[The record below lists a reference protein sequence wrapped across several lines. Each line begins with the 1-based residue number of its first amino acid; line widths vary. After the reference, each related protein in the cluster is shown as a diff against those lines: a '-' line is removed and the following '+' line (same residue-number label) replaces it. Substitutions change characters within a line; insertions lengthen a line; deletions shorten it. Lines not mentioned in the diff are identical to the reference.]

1 MVFLGTGEIAVP
13 TLRHLA
19 AAGPRPSMV
28 VTQPDRPVGRHQV
41 PTPPAVK
48 AAALDLGIPVFQPES
63 MRDEAACERVAGER
77 PDVAVVMAY
86 GQWLPK
92 RLLAIPRIACINLH
106 ASLLPRH
113 RGAACIQAAIDA
125 GDAETGMTVMHV
137 APKLDTGDL
146 ILSRSIPIG
155 PDDTA
160 GSLHDRL
167 AELAPGALA
176 EALEGLAAGTAPR
189 MPQDEEMATHIGKLG
204 RDDGRIDWTWPAERL
219 GRRIRAFDPWPGT
232 FTTFAAPG
240 GAEKRLK
247 LFPPVR
253 VVSGADTPDESARR
267 PAEPGALLR
276 VEDGGL
282 IVACGQGALHF
293 ETVQPD
299 GSRRMSGGE
308 FARGRRLLEG
318 KGRFGTQGDPG
329 PSGS

>member
-1 MVFLGTGEIAVP
+1 MKKLRVVFFGTGEIAVP

-19 AAGPRPSMV
+19 EQGPCPSLV

-41 PTPPAVK
+41 PTPPPVK
-48 AAALDLGIPVFQPES
+48 VAALELGMPVFQPES
-63 MRDEAACERVAGER
+63 MRDDTACDRVAEER

-92 RLLAIPRIACINLH
+92 RLLEIPGIACINLH

-146 ILSRSIPIG
+146 ILSRATPIG

-167 AELAPGALA
+167 AELAPGALD
-176 EALEGLAAGTAPR
+176 EVLESLAAGTAR
-189 MPQDEEMATHIGKLG
+189 RTIQTEEEATYIGKLG
-204 RDDGRIDWTWPAERL
+204 REDGRIDWSWHAGRIE
-219 GRRIRAFDPWPGT
+219 RRIRAFDPWPGT

-240 GAEKRLK
+240 GTEKRLK
-247 LFPPVR
+247 VFAPAR
-253 VVSGADTPDESARR
+253 VVAGSG
-267 PAEPGALLR
+267 EPGEVLPG
-276 VEDGGL
+276 EGDGL
-282 IVACGQGALHF
+282 VVACGEGALRL
-293 ETVQPD
+293 EIVQPD
-299 GSRRMSGGE
+299 GSRRMTGE
-308 FARGRRLLEG
+308 EFSRGWLVPGRDRRLG
-318 KGRFGTQGDPG
+318 IVN
-329 PSGS
+329 